1 MDADDCLSIIET
13 KLDLTDCNN
22 EECVAIAMHQL
33 EGPAKS
39 WWDSYCDSHADPSHI
54 SLWHPRCL
62 HSRIV
67 LVLCIMCLFCL
78 KKDLI
83 VKIKGYLCKYDLLQG
98 PFYSL
103 IWIGRANIAF
113 VEGLCVKFSVIIT
126 WQKILLFSLKLNWI
140 CNGKDKSPLNSK
152 SFLCFQNN
160 SLTFGQISF
169 CTTPKL

>member
-1 MDADDCLSIIET
+1 MRWTNGISVWIVVLEARTVVVEQEGWEISILS
-13 KLDLTDCNN
+13 
-22 EECVAIAMHQL
+22 QL
-33 EGPAKS
+33 RTELM
-39 WWDSYCDSHADPSHI
+39 CH
-54 SLWHPRCL
+54 LWHPRCL

-67 LVLCIMCLFCL
+67 LILCIMCLFCL

-83 VKIKGYLCKYDLLQG
+83 VKIKGYLCKYDFMQG

-103 IWIGRANIAF
+103 IWVRGANIAF
-113 VEGLCVKFSVIIT
+113 VDGLFVKFSVIIA

-160 SLTFGQISF
+160 SLTFGQINF
-169 CTTPKL
+169 CTTSKL

>member
-1 MDADDCLSIIET
+1 MEHSI
-13 KLDLTDCNN
+13 KLMLFPRSWRLKCKFMAVNN
-22 EECVAIAMHQL
+22 QHARTWGHQEFSL
-33 EGPAKS
+33 EVEIQS
-39 WWDSYCDSHADPSHI
+39 

-67 LVLCIMCLFCL
+67 LILRIKCLFCL

-83 VKIKGYLCKYDLLQG
+83 VKIKGYLCKYDFMQG
-98 PFYSL
+98 LFYSV
-103 IWIGRANIAF
+103 IWVGRANIAF
-113 VEGLCVKFSVIIT
+113 VECLFIKFSIIIA

-160 SLTFGQISF
+160 SLTFCQINF
-169 CTTPKL
+169 CATSKL